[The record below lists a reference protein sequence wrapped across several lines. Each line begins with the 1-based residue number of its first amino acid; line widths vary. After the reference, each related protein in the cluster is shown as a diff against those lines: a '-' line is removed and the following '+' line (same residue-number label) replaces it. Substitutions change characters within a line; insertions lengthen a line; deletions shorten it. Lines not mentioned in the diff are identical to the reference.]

1 MSQQFKRGAVSAP
14 EYRTL
19 QSEGGLRAVPNGQR
33 CSRLQAYG
41 LPTAVGGAPSAGRH
55 ASIRARTSHDG
66 LV

>member
-33 CSRLQAYG
+33 CSHLQTHG
-41 LPTAVGGAPSAGRH
+41 LPTAVGGAQPAGQH
-55 ASIRARTSHDG
+55 APIRAHTSHDG